1 MSVLTL
7 AASALLLGFVHGLG
21 ADHLMAIAALS
32 VDTHA
37 ERRRGVVVQ
46 TAVGFAVGHTI
57 VLGIGAALA
66 IAFGWVLPMA
76 FTAGAERVGGVV
88 LVGLGLV
95 GCWGVFSGRAYG
107 HLHRELNG
115 PSRWHFHFG
124 RSPRHPHT
132 HSSIPTIMGAVFA
145 ASSLR
150 ALMLLEPFGASAAA
164 LALPV
169 LLLLIMLFG
178 VGILASMSL
187 FGVLLARVL
196 TLGTVETIGR
206 AAAGLVA
213 LASIL
218 LGGYLDTGLAPGRG
232 STTGGPQ
239 TAVRLVA
246 RRNTSNEAPTQASNT
261 PLTAI
266 TLEAENWSA
275 SAPATRPPIGP
286 PPRNATM

>member
-7 AASALLLGFVHGLG
+7 ALSALLLGFVHGLG

-37 ERRRGVVVQ
+37 TRRRGVVVQ
-46 TAVGFAVGHTI
+46 TAVGFAVGHTV

-66 IAFGWVLPMA
+66 IAFGWVLPTA
-76 FTAGAERVGGVV
+76 FTTGAERVGGVV
-88 LVGLGLV
+88 LVALGVV
-95 GCWGVFSGRAYG
+95 GCWGVSSGRAYG

-115 PSRWHFHFG
+115 PTRWHFHFG
-124 RSPRHPHT
+124 RSSHPHT
-132 HSSIPTIMGAVFA
+132 HSSIPTLMGAVFA

-150 ALMLLEPFGASAAA
+150 ALMLLEPFGASATA

-196 TLGTVETIGR
+196 TLGAVETIGR

-218 LGGYLDTGLAPGRG
+218 LGVYWILG
-232 STTGGPQ
+232 
-239 TAVRLVA
+239 
-246 RRNTSNEAPTQASNT
+246 
-261 PLTAI
+261 
-266 TLEAENWSA
+266 
-275 SAPATRPPIGP
+275 
-286 PPRNATM
+286 